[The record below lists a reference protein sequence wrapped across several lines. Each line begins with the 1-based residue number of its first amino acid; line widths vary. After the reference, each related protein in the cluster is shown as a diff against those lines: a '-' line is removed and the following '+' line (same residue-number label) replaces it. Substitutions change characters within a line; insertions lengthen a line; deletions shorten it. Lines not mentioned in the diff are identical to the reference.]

1 VYRYP
6 PKQHTYAQNSTVIN
20 FNRKNWYKYYKF
32 TTEKTTLI
40 YLTLNLTFMKKCS
53 FILAIIMLAFSNIT
67 LSQATVNITAPTAGY
82 NWIATVTPTLVINFN
97 ISTGV
102 GGAATVNINVNPNVQ
117 NIIINNTCTL
127 PGNMVVNFI
136 AATSISGSIT
146 MTNAAQALSNLTVK
160 GPGNIVIGGNLT
172 INSPGNNV
180 NNTCEFANTTFTNI
194 LGNVVLGS
202 AAPLPTDGSSVIGK
216 GTVTGTAIRTFNLYG
231 NLTINTRGSISYE
244 RTIFNFNKPSGP
256 PQFVY
261 NNTPIV
267 STYRYPVT
275 FEDIRVGTANAQ
287 ATANAANL
295 IFSGTNKN
303 AYLENITT
311 TTAKGITIGTG
322 ATLDLPRDY
331 SLNTLNSSTQKINLT
346 MEAASKLRIGGDQ
359 TDPSSAAGGIVG
371 SNFPNIFDKDLG
383 ARKGTYNLNPSSTI
397 EYYGSS
403 AITQTIYSLP
413 YDLLTTLPS
422 NTQYANLLANNDGG
436 TGTGRA
442 KKITTNRIIVDTRLD
457 IKTNTDVT
465 LGIANNLNDCP
476 LYTVGPIK
484 VQGGSGPT
492 GTNGGGLYCNA
503 NVVSGNFT
511 LANMITTGTF
521 SLDDFAYLGMG
532 HALGISAAG
541 TASGNIQMLTGPM
554 APDVDFNTKGNYT
567 YNGTVTQITGPNLTT
582 GLPTTVNDLKIDNPT
597 TVTIDRD
604 EIVNGVCLLAQGV
617 FDIGT
622 TKITSNG
629 IGVLNSTG
637 GKMKA
642 DAVVFAAAP
651 NNQVPIASATL
662 EMKGNATTAFGIGI
676 PQNLSSDWF
685 VGNKIATLIN
695 NNTAGNTVPWRG
707 IAIAPSPA
715 NPLLISTSLE
725 YGKDASGIYITG
737 STINTND
744 NLTLL
749 SKPNALGT
757 GFPEVAGTANFGN
770 ATGNFIDGR
779 VSIERYLNTARS
791 WRFLATPVQL
801 LADDAST
808 PTIAAS
814 WREGQS
820 PLVSP
825 LPTSIGY
832 GTQIT
837 GPSGPTLASP
847 LGELDAYTQRGSMKY
862 YNDVANVWVEL
873 SNTTATRIANE
884 KGYAVFVVGDRGVP
898 NIPGT
903 PTTPPP
909 SGPTILRIK
918 GKIRT
923 GDQLFNIS
931 GITIPSTNKSQSIGN
946 PYPARINFSTIQKTN
961 VVNGFTVWNPNLG
974 GLYGVG
980 AYQQYSYVTAGAQS
994 GYYLNGI
1001 ITPGAS
1007 PRYIESGEAFFIHN
1021 NISAPGSATI
1031 TESCKT
1037 PGSSVQSRPIL
1048 VPALPRVE
1056 IAMHLN
1062 YVNGAALE
1070 PAGSVGALTKYISGA
1085 SVTFGDNF
1093 SNDIDNDDFYA
1104 WSVPHSNLTIRS
1116 ISNVLLRSESRP
1128 FIAGEQYPIKL
1139 NISAM
1144 IPAVTFPNSNANTV
1158 GGYSFDINITNMSS
1172 MYVTAILKDNY
1183 LNTRTPLDL
1192 STITSY
1198 RFETLLSDPLSYA
1211 ADRFAIVF
1219 SQFALGGRMSIGNAA
1234 IETNSV
1240 VPSVPSQNNNGT
1252 NKTNEAIVQTI
1263 SETATS
1269 VSIAPNPIQNGIVNL
1284 QLQNQ
1289 KEGIYQVQITNQL
1302 GQVIKTQ
1309 TIKVQNKKS
1318 LYTINLGTT
1327 GKGTYQASIVD
1338 EAGNKKVIGF
1348 VVN

>member
-1 VYRYP
+1 
-6 PKQHTYAQNSTVIN
+6 
-20 FNRKNWYKYYKF
+20 
-32 TTEKTTLI
+32 
-40 YLTLNLTFMKKCS
+40 MKKCS
-53 FILAIIMLAFSNIT
+53 FILAIIILTFSNIT
-67 LSQATVNITAPTAGY
+67 LSQAVVNITAPTAGY

-160 GPGNIVIGGNLT
+160 GPGTIIIGGDLT

-216 GTVTGTAIRTFNLYG
+216 GTVTGTATRTFNLYG
-231 NLTINTRGSISYE
+231 NLTVNSRGSISYE
-244 RTIFNFNKPSGP
+244 RTIFNFNKLSGS
-256 PQFVY
+256 PQFIY

-275 FEDIRVGTANAQ
+275 FEDIRVGTANAL
-287 ATANAANL
+287 ATANAATL

-303 AYLENITT
+303 AYLENRTNLAGT
-311 TTAKGITIGTG
+311 GITIGAN

-331 SLNTLNSSTQKINLT
+331 VTETDYSLNTLSSTLSKINLT
-346 MEAASKLRIGGDQ
+346 MHANARLRIGGIK
-359 TDPSSAAGGIVG
+359 TELSSAAAGIVG
-371 SNFPNIFDKDLG
+371 SNFPNILDNEVISKRGVYSIHPL
-383 ARKGTYNLNPSSTI
+383 SI
-397 EYYGSS
+397 VEYYGNSTTAS
-403 AITQTIYSLP
+403 TIRTQTIYSLP
-413 YDLLTTLPS
+413 TPYSTVGLIIPHTNQYGKLIANDL
-422 NTQYANLLANNDGG
+422 QG
-436 TGTGRA
+436 TGIGRA
-442 KKITTNRIIVDTRLD
+442 KKITAVTAPATTAPLIVVTSFD
-457 IKTNTDVT
+457 IKTKTDVS
-465 LGIANNLNDCP
+465 LGLADNTITCP
-476 LYTVGPIK
+476 LYTGGLIK
-484 VQGGSGPT
+484 VSPSTVALGAD
-492 GTNGGGLYCNA
+492 GGGLYCNA
-503 NVVSGNFT
+503 NVVSGTIPNST
-511 LANMITTGTF
+511 INTGTF
-521 SLDDFAYLGMG
+521 SLGDFAYLGMG
-532 HALGISAAG
+532 HALGISTAG
-541 TASGNIQMLTGPM
+541 TASGNIQMLTVPGI
-554 APDVDFNTKGNYT
+554 PDVDFNIKGNYT
-567 YNGTVTQITGPNLTT
+567 YNGIVSQITGDISTT
-582 GLPTTVNDLKIDNPT
+582 GLPTTVNNLTIDNPT
-597 TVTIDRD
+597 TVTIANDQ
-604 EIVNGVCLLAQGV
+604 IVNGTCLLAQGV

-622 TKITSNG
+622 TKLTSNG
-629 IGVLNSTG
+629 IGKISRTLQTLIEG
-637 GKMKA
+637 TGKMKA
-642 DAVVFAAAP
+642 NAVLFAAAP
-651 NNQVPIASATL
+651 NNQVPTASATV
-662 EMKGNATTAFGIGI
+662 EMNGSSTT
-676 PQNLSSDWF
+676 QNLSGDWF
-685 VGNKIATLIN
+685 VDNTIATLIN
-695 NNTAGNTVPWRG
+695 HNVLGITVT
-707 IAIAPSPA
+707 PSPA

-725 YGKDASGIYITG
+725 YGKDASGAYITG
-737 STINTND
+737 STIQTND

-757 GFPEVAGTANFGN
+757 GLPEVAGTANFGN

-791 WRFLATPVQL
+791 WRFLAAPVQL
-801 LADDAST
+801 QADDAST

-820 PLVSP
+820 SLVSP
-825 LPTSIGY
+825 MPPAIGY

-847 LGELDAYTQRGSMKY
+847 TGELDAYTQRGSMKY

-884 KGYAVFVVGDRGVP
+884 KGYAVFVTGDRGVP

-909 SGPTILRIK
+909 SGPTTLRIK
-918 GKIRT
+918 GKVRT
-923 GDQLFNIS
+923 GNQLFNIS

-1234 IETNSV
+1234 IESNSV
-1240 VPSVPSQNNNGT
+1240 TPSVPSQNNNGT
-1252 NKTNEAIVQTI
+1252 NKTNEAIVPTI